1 MIPLHTLDEQGPVEA
16 SAFENGLL
24 LPTARVMP
32 VLDITGRHGRKP
44 HIMMARPAHD
54 KSNFAVPAA
63 QMKLLLHNELFML
76 LYSTAYV
83 IKIRRSLLQ
92 RMSMLW

>member
-54 KSNFAVPAA
+54 VKRLCSACGTNETLAA
-63 QMKLLLHNELFML
+63 QR
-76 LYSTAYV
+76 TIYV
-83 IKIRRSLLQ
+83 PLQ
-92 RMSMLW
+92 YGICH